1 MSLQILGLI
10 AGALT
15 VGASLP
21 QILKIARSKKTDE
34 LSLPAYIILNIGI
47 FIWIL
52 YGFLTNQIALI
63 IPNIIFQIFN
73 LIILFF
79 KIKYG

>member
-1 MSLQILGLI
+1 MSPQILGLI

-21 QILKIARSKKTDE
+21 QIFKIARSKKTDE
-34 LSLPAYIILNIGI
+34 LSLPAYVVLNIGI
-47 FIWIL
+47 FLWIL
-52 YGFLTNQIALI
+52 YGLLTNQIAIL
-63 IPNIIFQIFN
+63 IPNVIFQVFN

>member
-1 MSLQILGLI
+1 MSFQILGLI

-21 QILKIARSKKTDE
+21 QIFKIVRSRKTDE
-34 LSLPAYIILNIGI
+34 LSLPAYVILNIGI
-47 FIWIL
+47 FLWVL
-52 YGFLTNQIALI
+52 YGLFTNQIAII

>member
-21 QILKIARSKKTDE
+21 QIFKIARSKKTDE
-34 LSLPAYIILNIGI
+34 LSLPAYIVLNIGI
-47 FIWIL
+47 FLWII

-63 IPNIIFQIFN
+63 IPNIVFQVFN
-73 LIILFF
+73 LIILYF